1 MFYNRSENEP
11 SPDLHSL
18 KMISRT
24 DPVIHIGTKI
34 ISRTDPVIPI
44 FFHRNRSHC
53 VSCPS
58 KVGFFSMSTWW

>member
-24 DPVIHIGTKI
+24 DPVIPENLYPLRLAEVLDNVADGL
-34 ISRTDPVIPI
+34 
-44 FFHRNRSHC
+44 
-53 VSCPS
+53 
-58 KVGFFSMSTWW
+58 G

>member
-24 DPVIHIGTKI
+24 DPVIPKLTFFIILFITKGHVMLPAAWKL
-34 ISRTDPVIPI
+34 PVA
-44 FFHRNRSHC
+44 
-53 VSCPS
+53 
-58 KVGFFSMSTWW
+58 